1 MIQMVLLTL
10 IAALIVFETYD
21 PQKILVA
28 RRRAADEHP
37 AILDFLDEWRR
48 TFAATRAVIVLRR

>member
-21 PQKILVA
+21 RQKI
-28 RRRAADEHP
+28 
-37 AILDFLDEWRR
+37 
-48 TFAATRAVIVLRR
+48 